1 MPKKTPKKLR
11 PLIDTLEQQL
21 RKKAFGGQAIYADLE
36 GNTYDVDQYVTRL
49 KDDEG
54 FAIEQL
60 GHSIRAPQSVDAGIT
75 PREQL
80 TLANRVAKF
89 ADAQQLNGDGILAEF
104 LKSNEVLRETYSRE
118 DWAEVVKT
126 LKHEFKID
134 TSLDVEAR
142 TPK

>member
-1 MPKKTPKKLR
+1 MPNKTPEKLT

-21 RKKAFGGQAIYADLE
+21 RKKALGKQAIYADLE
-36 GNTYDVDQYVTRL
+36 GNTYDVDMYVTRL
-49 KDDEG
+49 RDDED

-89 ADAQQLNGDGILAEF
+89 ADAQHLDGAGILAEF
-104 LKSNEVLRETYSRE
+104 LKNNEVLRETYTRE

-126 LKHEFKID
+126 LKHEFKIV
-134 TSLDVEAR
+134 TSLDD
-142 TPK
+142 